1 MPTLSNDVSMSGPE
15 RSEPTPSGAANGQS
29 VLSNLPRTRPQRRS
43 PRRGAAGEGA
53 TSTAGRNGATGRTA
67 TATPGR
73 AGKAKRQ
80 SPAAAHSR
88 KRKTSASPAS
98 GGRATPRRA
107 GERRA
112 QEPVPRQGFEAES
125 ESAHGLIQPPGGAE
139 LVASAFEIVGE
150 LAKSGFSTGE
160 RMLKDA
166 LSRLPLS

>member
-43 PRRGAAGEGA
+43 PRRGAAGEGG

-80 SPAAAHSR
+80 SPAAARSR

-98 GGRATPRRA
+98 GGRATP
-107 GERRA
+107 RRA